1 MKKSANLAFGF
12 DFKVRGYELDSF
24 GHVNNAV
31 YVSYLEQAR
40 WEILSQTGWLGWF
53 ADNGRFLV
61 VTETNIRYARELRNF
76 DQCHIETKIKVS
88 DPFLI
93 FHHQIWRQPNDE
105 KIAQATVKT
114 LLVDHNRVPLD
125 VPADILAGIKT

>member
-1 MKKSANLAFGF
+1 MKKSANPAFIF
-12 DFKVRGYELDSF
+12 DFSVRGYELDSF

-40 WEILSQTGWLGWF
+40 WEILAQTGWLGWF
-53 ADNGRFLV
+53 ADNGRWLV

-76 DQCHIETKIKVS
+76 DHCCIETRVVVS
-88 DPFLI
+88 DPFLV
-93 FHHQIWRQPNDE
+93 FKHQLWRKPNDE
-105 KIAQATVKT
+105 KIAHATVKT

-125 VPADILAGIKT
+125 VPADMLAGLKT